1 MAAEYIY
8 PKGVFEMA
16 DFYKLLTGIV
26 LAVCAEAVLSSM
38 TENESLKKI
47 ISAACQR
54 FRKECGQTAGKRIEY
69 ITEQKERNSIR

>member
-1 MAAEYIY
+1 MAAEYTY

-47 ISAACQR
+47 ISAACLVLSMYLLII
-54 FRKECGQTAGKRIEY
+54 FS
-69 ITEQKERNSIR
+69 QKHIFAPLTGFLP

>member
-1 MAAEYIY
+1 
-8 PKGVFEMA
+8 MA

-47 ISAACQR
+47 ISAACLVLSMYLLIN
-54 FRKECGQTAGKRIEY
+54 FS
-69 ITEQKERNSIR
+69 QKHIFAPLTGFLP